1 MKPSGFAQ
9 TQNPQK
15 KNSLFRTT
23 RSSRYFVE
31 LGTESADDGNV
42 ILSAMITRRLETA
55 RSAVIS
61 RMSVSV
67 SVRRPFATDDRDDND
82 RDDNDRDNER
92 DRSLISLMTMI
103 DLLKQR
109 RRHASDQYVSRFLN
123 QLGSSA
129 LDVDAFVDAHA
140 VYSTQLSVKRDLEP
154 VVMFLMSTGLSKE
167 EVGRIAAKAPLVFRK
182 DPAELFARYEW
193 LRYELGS
200 DDKARGMLL
209 RRPEVFA
216 GDGSLD
222 DFRSLLEIPPWVR
235 GT

>member
-1 MKPSGFAQ
+1 
-9 TQNPQK
+9 
-15 KNSLFRTT
+15 
-23 RSSRYFVE
+23 
-31 LGTESADDGNV
+31 
-42 ILSAMITRRLETA
+42 MIRRLATA
-55 RSAVIS
+55 RSAVIIS
-61 RMSVSV
+61 RGRR
-67 SVRRPFATDDRDDND
+67 SVRSSAFATDDRDDDD
-82 RDDNDRDNER
+82 RDDTDR

-103 DLLKQR
+103 DRLKQR

-200 DDKARGMLL
+200 DDRARGMLL

-216 GDGSLD
+216 GEGSLD
-222 DFRSLLEIPPWVR
+222 DFRESLLGEIPV
-235 GT
+235 GGST

>member
-1 MKPSGFAQ
+1 
-9 TQNPQK
+9 
-15 KNSLFRTT
+15 
-23 RSSRYFVE
+23 
-31 LGTESADDGNV
+31 
-42 ILSAMITRRLETA
+42 MITRRLETA

-67 SVRRPFATDDRDDND
+67 SVRRPFATDDRDDYDRDDNDRDDDDRDDNDRDDND

-103 DLLKQR
+103 DRLKQR

-140 VYSTQLSVKRDLEP
+140 VYRTQLSVKRDLEP